1 VTVTEDRRD
10 DATSDDEGSG
20 GLDFLPRVKAA
31 EYLSK
36 RLGRPV
42 SAGAMKR
49 WASEGWGP
57 PFAVILRKASYRKAD
72 LDRWLASPDALRTP
86 GGARPRKR

>member
-1 VTVTEDRRD
+1 MLLGATVAEDRRD
-10 DATSDDEGSG
+10 DVDDEA
-20 GLDFLPRVKAA
+20 DFLPRAKAA

-42 SAGAMKR
+42 SAGAMKQ
-49 WASEGWGP
+49 WAYEGWGP

-72 LDRWLASPDALRTP
+72 LDRWLASPDARRAP
-86 GGARPRKR
+86 GGARPRRS

>member
-1 VTVTEDRRD
+1 VTEDGRD
-10 DATSDDEGSG
+10 DATSNDGGD
-20 GLDFLPRVKAA
+20 GLDFLPRAKAA

-42 SAGAMKR
+42 SAGAMKQ
-49 WASEGWGP
+49 WAHEGWGP

-72 LDRWLASPDALRTP
+72 LDRWLASPDARRTR
-86 GGARPRKR
+86 GGPRPRRS